1 MQAILDQLS
10 PTSRYYLSKL
20 LKEKG
25 KTGELVM
32 PIAMGLPEQQFCLPT
47 AQLAKLEDL
56 LYFHQT
62 IVRQPVY
69 AQNNLAQVESL
80 IFSLLNPEGR
90 YTSSQPDAPPPQE
103 QTYQNPQTELE
114 PETTK
119 LGRMLE
125 AITSLINEQE
135 EELVLQAQEIAELK
149 HKIEQS
155 TDYER
160 LILCVDL
167 EAAQQNYRL
176 LEQSLQGQRQRL
188 QEQQNLLKIYG
199 QVSS

>member
-10 PTSRYYLSKL
+10 PASRYYLSKL

-25 KTGELVM
+25 KAVDLVR
-32 PIAMGLPEQQFCLPT
+32 PTTMGLPEQQLCLPT
-47 AQLAKLEDL
+47 TQLAKLEDL

-62 IVRQPVY
+62 IARQPVY
-69 AQNNLAQVESL
+69 AQNNLVQVESL
-80 IFSLLNPEGR
+80 IFSLLEPEGR
-90 YTSSQPDAPPPQE
+90 YTSSQPDAPPPQD
-103 QTYQNPQTELE
+103 QTHQIPQTELE

-119 LGRMLE
+119 LRRMLE

-135 EELVLQAQEIAELK
+135 EELVLQAREIAELK
-149 HKIEQS
+149 YKIEHS

-167 EAAQQNYRL
+167 EAAQQNYCL

-188 QEQQNLLKIYG
+188 QKQQNLLKI
-199 QVSS
+199 